1 MKELWQIMMNLKDWV
16 KGSPI
21 RMLVVA
27 ILLRKFWLSRKR
39 KKRGCRFQV
48 SKKTIWRF
56 PWSERQVHGCS
67 HLLLLRG
74 VRRGFTEGSLL

>member
-1 MKELWQIMMNLKDWV
+1 MANIDELKRLGERFPNKNIGCGNPNAK
-16 KGSPI
+16 I
-21 RMLVVA
+21 LVVTQKE
-27 ILLRKFWLSRKR
+27 RKI
-39 KKRGCRFQV
+39 